1 MARTLPQYKCI
12 EGDLLEQIQAGVY
25 KKGDHI
31 PPEQT
36 LSRQYGVSRVTVR
49 KALENLVEQGI
60 LKRTPGA
67 GTFVE
72 KLPLTGKLPGLIGFS
87 EEMKAQGLAPST
99 RVTEFRLET
108 ADAATARRLRIADG
122 APVFFF
128 RRAQYADG
136 ELFMLEA
143 THMSAVDFSGISVEA
158 LQNGKYRYFEE
169 VLGLPIAY
177 NHHVA
182 APAPAD
188 AQVARAFGIEE
199 GTPVQR
205 EENTTYLEDGRVMDF
220 TVQFY
225 NPTRYRLEY
234 YRKR

>member
-67 GTFVE
+67 GTFVG
-72 KLPLTGKLPGLIGFS
+72 KLPLGFS
-87 EEMKAQGLAPST
+87 EEMKAQGLAPGT
-99 RVTEFRLET
+99 RVTEFRLEA

-136 ELFMLEA
+136 ALFMLEA
-143 THMSAVDFSGISVEA
+143 THMSAVDFSGISVET

>member
-36 LSRQYGVSRVTVR
+36 LSRQYGVSRVPVR

-99 RVTEFRLET
+99 RVTEFRLEA

-136 ELFMLEA
+136 
-143 THMSAVDFSGISVEA
+143 AVYAGGHPYVRRGFF
-158 LQNGKYRYFEE
+158 RHF
-169 VLGLPIAY
+169 
-177 NHHVA
+177 
-182 APAPAD
+182 
-188 AQVARAFGIEE
+188 R
-199 GTPVQR
+199 
-205 EENTTYLEDGRVMDF
+205 
-220 TVQFY
+220 
-225 NPTRYRLEY
+225 
-234 YRKR
+234 

>member
-182 APAPAD
+182 VPAPVSYTHLD
-188 AQVARAFGIEE
+188 VYKRQG
-199 GTPVQR
+199 
-205 EENTTYLEDGRVMDF
+205 YLLPKWRNQA
-220 TVQFY
+220 TKLQ
-225 NPTRYRLEY
+225 TAAL
-234 YRKR
+234 

>member
-1 MARTLPQYKCI
+1 MAHTLPQYKRI

-36 LSRQYGVSRVTVR
+36 LGRQYGVSRVTVR

-72 KLPLTGKLPGLIGFS
+72 KLPLTGKLPGLVGFA
-87 EEMKAQGLAPST
+87 EEMRAQGLTPAT
-99 RVTEFRLET
+99 RVTEFRLEA
-108 ADAATARRLRIADG
+108 ADAPTARRLRIAEG
-122 APVFFF
+122 AQVYFF

-136 ELFMLEA
+136 ALFMLEA
-143 THMSAVDFSGISVEA
+143 THMSAADFPGISIEA

-169 VLGLPIAY
+169 VLGLAIAY

-182 APAPAD
+182 APVRAD
-188 AQVARAFGIEE
+188 AHLASAFGIEE
-199 GTPVQR
+199 GTPVLR

-220 TVQFY
+220 TVQVY

>member
-1 MARTLPQYKCI
+1 M
-12 EGDLLEQIQAGVY
+12 
-25 KKGDHI
+25 
-31 PPEQT
+31 
-36 LSRQYGVSRVTVR
+36 
-49 KALENLVEQGI
+49 
-60 LKRTPGA
+60 
-67 GTFVE
+67 
-72 KLPLTGKLPGLIGFS
+72 
-87 EEMKAQGLAPST
+87 APST
-99 RVTEFRLET
+99 RVTEFRLEA

-136 ELFMLEA
+136 ALFMLEA
-143 THMSAVDFSGISVEA
+143 THMSAVDFSGISVET

>member
-72 KLPLTGKLPGLIGFS
+72 KLPLTGKLPGLIGFA
-87 EEMKAQGLAPST
+87 EEMKAQGLEPST

-136 ELFMLEA
+136 ELLEA

-182 APAPAD
+182 VPALAD